1 MTAPVPPFTWPS
13 PARAWFAVTA
23 LSIANLFSFLDR
35 TVLNLLVAPIKTD
48 LLLSDTQIGLLQ
60 GAAFGVFYTLMIL
73 PFGWVADN
81 GNRVRLVGLG
91 LAFWSIMTALCGLA
105 GSFTE
110 LFVARIGVGFGEA
123 TLAAAGASIISDYF
137 PAKSRT
143 LPLSVLTLVAST
155 GAGVALIAGGLV
167 GGAALA
173 SGAITV
179 PVFGALQPWQIV
191 FLAVGLPG
199 LVWAMLFLAVREPAR
214 LEVAAESATWAELFR
229 FVSTR
234 RKVVG
239 LHFFGYCFYNTFGYG
254 AAGWLPV
261 YFMRTHGWSL
271 TDVGLRYGAIYLIFA
286 IVGGLAGGALA
297 KFFLSQGRA
306 NANLLAIAVG
316 NALLTIPAV
325 LTTQMPSGWIS
336 LALAAPL
343 ITLLVFPSG
352 PSLATIQE
360 ITPNRLRGRMTALYY
375 AVTNLVGISLGALL
389 VGALTDYVFRSEA
402 AVGNSISLAGLV
414 LCPTGAFIIFL
425 AARARLVLESL
436 ELESLELEKSKA

>member
-1 MTAPVPPFTWPS
+1 MTALPSTSPWPS
-13 PARAWFAVTA
+13 PSRAWFAVWV

-35 TVLNLLVAPIKTD
+35 TVLNLLVAPIKAD
-48 LLLSDTQIGLLQ
+48 LMLTDTQIGLLQ

-81 GNRVRLVGLG
+81 GNRVRLVGMG
-91 LAFWSIMTALCGLA
+91 LAFWSIMTAMCGLA
-105 GSFTE
+105 TSFTE
-110 LFVARIGVGFGEA
+110 LFLARIGVGFGEA

-137 PAKSRT
+137 PAQRRT

-155 GAGVALIAGGLV
+155 GAGVALMAGGLV
-167 GGAALA
+167 GGAVMDT
-173 SGAITV
+173 GAVTV
-179 PVFGALQPWQIV
+179 PVFGALQPWQVV

-199 LVWAMLFLAVREPAR
+199 LVWSLLFFVVGEPSR
-214 LEVAAESATWAELFR
+214 LEVAAEKAIWAELFR
-229 FVSTR
+229 FVKSR
-234 RKVVG
+234 RAVVG

-261 YFMRTHGWSL
+261 YFMRTHGWTL
-271 TDVGLRYGAIYLIFA
+271 TEVGLRYGAVYFFA
-286 IVGGLAGGALA
+286 AIIGGLAGGALA
-297 KFFLSQGRA
+297 KFFMAQGRA

-316 NALLTIPAV
+316 NALLAIPAV

-336 LALAAPL
+336 LALCAPL
-343 ITLLVFPSG
+343 LTLLVFPSG

-389 VGALTDYVFRSEA
+389 VGALTDYVFQDEA
-402 AVGNSISLAGLV
+402 AVGDSISLAGLLLV
-414 LCPTGAFIIFL
+414 PAGAFVIYL
-425 AARARLVLESL
+425 AARARLKLDAA
-436 ELESLELEKSKA
+436 KAA

>member
-1 MTAPVPPFTWPS
+1 MTATAPTSPWPS
-13 PARAWFAVTA
+13 PSRAWFAVA
-23 LSIANLFSFLDR
+23 VLSIANLFSFLDR
-35 TVLNLLVAPIKTD
+35 TVLNLLVAPIKAD

-91 LAFWSIMTALCGLA
+91 VAFWSIMTAMCGLA

-110 LFVARIGVGFGEA
+110 LFLARIGVGFGEA

-137 PAKSRT
+137 QTKNRP

-167 GGAALA
+167 GGAALS
-173 SGAITV
+173 SGAVDV
-179 PVFGALQPWQIV
+179 PIFGPLQPWQIV
-191 FLAVGLPG
+191 FLAVGFPG
-199 LVWAMLFLAVREPAR
+199 LIWALLFFLVQEPVRR
-214 LEVAAESATWAELFR
+214 EVAAESATWGELFK
-229 FVSTR
+229 FVSSR

-261 YFMRTHGWSL
+261 YFMREHGWTL
-271 TDVGLRYGAIYLIFA
+271 TDVGLRYGAVYFVFA

-297 KFFLSQGRA
+297 KKFIAQGRA

-316 NALLTIPAV
+316 NALLTVPAV
-325 LTTQMPSGWIS
+325 LTTQMPNGWLS
-336 LALAAPL
+336 LALAAPMVAL
-343 ITLLVFPSG
+343 FVFPSG

-389 VGALTDYVFRSEA
+389 VGALTDYVFQSEA
-402 AVGNSISLAGLV
+402 AVGSSISLAGFV
-414 LCPTGAFIIFL
+414 LCPTGAFIIYL
-425 AARARLVLESL
+425 AARARL
-436 ELESLELEKSKA
+436 ELEKQK